1 MEYRTLGRTG
11 WKVSEIGFGGW
22 QLGGTWGRVDNRE
35 SVDTLLYAFEQGINF
50 VDTAFAYGKGRS
62 EEVIGK
68 ALKEWSGDKIYVATK
83 VTPVKQEMT
92 TLDVDG
98 NPPIKGRYPEW
109 YIRQMVEGSL
119 RRLGVERLD
128 LLQLHLWFESGVYEL
143 EWLETLN
150 ALRLEGKIDKIG
162 VSLADIRPNQGVDLA
177 QLGLVDTI
185 QVMFNIFEQQPMDE
199 LFPMGKTTN
208 TGFIA
213 RVPLD
218 SGALTGTWTDA
229 SYSEWGVEDKRH
241 AMYHGSRFKKTLQR
255 IEDIKNVCQ
264 PFYNKL
270 ADAALRYA
278 LHPEEVGLII
288 PGMRNKNEVD
298 LNIAISD
305 GAKFPE
311 ELANSLKSHRW
322 KHEFYD

>member
-22 QLGGTWGRVDNRE
+22 QLGGTWGQIDNSE
-35 SVDTLLYAFEQGINF
+35 SVDTLLYAFEKGINF
-50 VDTAFAYGKGRS
+50 VDTAFAYGQGRS

-68 ALKEWSGDKIYVATK
+68 ALKEWTGDKIYVATK
-83 VTPVKQEMT
+83 VTPIKPEMT

-109 YIRQMVEGSL
+109 YMRQIVEGSL

-128 LLQLHLWFESGVYEL
+128 LLQLHLWLESGVQEL

-150 ALRLEGKIDKIG
+150 ALRLEGKVDKIG
-162 VSLADIRPNQGVDLA
+162 VSLADIRPKQGVDLA
-177 QLGLVDTI
+177 KLSLVDTM
-185 QVMFNIFEQQPMDE
+185 QVKFNIFEQEPMDE
-199 LFPMGKTTN
+199 LFPIGKTTN

-218 SGALTGTWTDA
+218 SGALTGTWDEST
-229 SYSEWGVEDKRH
+229 YFEWSVEDKRH
-241 AMYHGSRFKKTLQR
+241 LMYYGDRFKKTLQR
-255 IEDIKNVCQ
+255 IE
-264 PFYNKL
+264 KL
-270 ADAALRYA
+270 KKICEPYYGNLANAALRYA
-278 LHPEEVGLII
+278 LHPEEVSLII
-288 PGMRNKNEVD
+288 PGMRNKSEVD

-305 GAKFPE
+305 GAKFPT
-311 ELANSLKSHRW
+311 ELVNSLKPHRW

>member
-11 WKVSEIGFGGW
+11 WRVSEIGFGGW
-22 QLGGTWGRVDNRE
+22 QLGGTWGQIDNSE
-35 SVDTLLYAFEQGINF
+35 SVDTLLYAFENGINF

-68 ALKEWSGDKIYVATK
+68 ALKEWLGDKIYVATK
-83 VTPVKQEMT
+83 VTPIKHEMT

-98 NPPIKGRYPEW
+98 NPSIKGRYPEW
-109 YIRQMVEGSL
+109 YMRQMVEGSL

-128 LLQLHLWFESGVYEL
+128 LLQLHLWMESGVHEL

-162 VSLADIRPNQGVDLA
+162 VSLADIRPNQGLDLA
-177 QLGLVDTI
+177 KLGLVDTM
-185 QVMFNIFEQQPMDE
+185 QVMFNIFEQEPMDE
-199 LFPMGKTTN
+199 LFPIGKVTN

-218 SGALTGTWTDA
+218 SGALSGTWNDST
-229 SYSEWGVEDKRH
+229 YFEWSVEDKRH
-241 AMYHGSRFKKTLQR
+241 LMYYGDRFKKTLQR
-255 IEDIKNVCQ
+255 IEKLEKICE
-264 PFYNKL
+264 PFYGNL
-270 ADAALRYA
+270 ANAALRYA
-278 LHPEEVGLII
+278 LYPEEVSLII
-288 PGMRNKNEVD
+288 PGMRCKNEVD

-305 GAKFPE
+305 GAKFPT
-311 ELANSLKSHRW
+311 ELVNSLKAHRW